1 MKVKRNT
8 LLLLACLV
16 WSAAGFNILRIGLM
30 AYPAHWSVVNVLL
43 SVLVFGVFQRFIF
56 GKLVNKHT
64 ARIHGYQEQRH
75 FFLKFFDGKSFAIMA
90 VMMSGGIGLRASGLA
105 PERFI
110 AVFYTGLGAALL
122 LAGLLDTLC
131 AHQKLRGAG
140 FTVTVPADAAQAAL
154 LQDKGFAK
162 AFALRCL
169 PREVSRN
176 LWSQAEFDTVTAKKL
191 CELREQFWKDTVQ
204 LSPERMAVVLQ
215 ELYARGATIVSNEHG
230 YGIYFRKEDTL
241 YFVEMMADSDRAAEI
256 LMEAAREKEVIV
268 EKAVITVG
276 AAQPLF
282 LGEGTRQEYGMI
294 RFDAEPFDVS
304 ESYLRLMLEN

>member
-30 AYPAHWSVVNVLL
+30 AYPPHWSVVNVLL

-64 ARIHGYQEQRH
+64 ARIRGYQEERH

-122 LAGLLDTLC
+122 LAGLLFGC
-131 AHQKLRGAG
+131 QYGKAMLR
-140 FTVTVPADAAQAAL
+140 
-154 LQDKGFAK
+154 DK
-162 AFALRCL
+162 
-169 PREVSRN
+169 REPESG
-176 LWSQAEFDTVTAKKL
+176 L
-191 CELREQFWKDTVQ
+191 ELH
-204 LSPERMAVVLQ
+204 P
-215 ELYARGATIVSNEHG
+215 IC
-230 YGIYFRKEDTL
+230 
-241 YFVEMMADSDRAAEI
+241 
-256 LMEAAREKEVIV
+256 
-268 EKAVITVG
+268 
-276 AAQPLF
+276 
-282 LGEGTRQEYGMI
+282 
-294 RFDAEPFDVS
+294 
-304 ESYLRLMLEN
+304 